1 MAGPAPLT
9 GAGVGLNAG
18 IAEATAGSHQPCQ
31 SAVSRVRGGAVDGAA
46 TGGGAAVVSVGGCAP
61 RRPVS
66 AAGRAPDADAA
77 AAGYSGAKSDGGRE
91 TSAVVPEPGVTLS
104 PTLMPCRVAS
114 RATTWNPAAATS
126 PTSMSGGDASS
137 ALACSICSAG
147 MPRPQSSM
155 RDEPAAGAGP
165 VGPGAHRDGG
175 VRRREAHGVL
185 GELGQ
190 QVREVDDG
198 VPDHGA
204 LLVDDE
210 HDALEVLGLCDGRAQ
225 HVAQRHGL
233 APRARGLLAREH
245 EQVLRVAP
253 HPGGDVIEREQVGE
267 RIGVALRLLE
277 LVDDLQLPV
286 QEALVA
292 AGEVGEQVGR
302 ELAPVDLGI
311 GEPAAQHVLLA
322 LRVFGDPQHEE
333 RSGAG
338 DQHRHA
344 VDQRPQPGVLLPLDV
359 VEDQCLLPRR
369 ADPVADHGEDDVDEE
384 RRPVLVERDEAD
396 DDEEVEVRLDGAVR

>member
-1 MAGPAPLT
+1 MLMSLPP
-9 GAGVGLNAG
+9 
-18 IAEATAGSHQPCQ
+18 
-31 SAVSRVRGGAVDGAA
+31 
-46 TGGGAAVVSVGGCAP
+46 
-61 RRPVS
+61 
-66 AAGRAPDADAA
+66 GRAR
-77 AAGYSGAKSDGGRE
+77 SGLR
-91 TSAVVPEPGVTLS
+91 
-104 PTLMPCRVAS
+104 
-114 RATTWNPAAATS
+114 
-126 PTSMSGGDASS
+126 
-137 ALACSICSAG
+137 
-147 MPRPQSSM
+147 
-155 RDEPAAGAGP
+155 
-165 VGPGAHRDGG
+165 AHRDGG

-210 HDALEVLGLCDGRAQ
+210 HDALEVLGLGDGRAQ
-225 HVAQRHGL
+225 HVAQRDGL

-253 HPGGDVIEREQVGE
+253 HPGGDVIQREQVGE

-344 VDQRPQPGVLLPLDV
+344 VDHRPQPGVLLPLGV
-359 VEDQCLLPRR
+359 FEDQCLLPRG

-396 DDEEVEVRLDGAVR
+396 DDEEVEVRLDGAVREHDERRRAVDQPHRDGDRRGPPVVAQQVTEPHQRQRGDHDQCQRARCVTERETEGEQAGSVQRQDPKHEAVTPLPILFGQVVAMRKGIEELSPHRVVHHFFAHTDGDLSGSPEMVGGRETTAV